1 METTEIL
8 DGKNILLVD
17 DEPDILES
25 LEDLLE
31 MCALESASDF
41 ETAKGLLET
50 KPYDAAILD
59 IMGVDGYELLKI
71 ANEKS
76 IPAIMLTGH
85 ALTVDNFF
93 KSVREGAKAYLP
105 KDKLSEI
112 DVFLGDVLGEEKP
125 DEKDNK
131 PGSWFDR
138 LKSYYD
144 KKFGSGWDEDHKGR
158 F

>member
-1 METTEIL
+1 MGTNDVLE
-8 DGKNILLVD
+8 GKRILLVD

-25 LEDLLE
+25 LEDVLE
-31 MCALESASDF
+31 MCAVESATDF
-41 ETAKGLLET
+41 EAAKALLEMKT
-50 KPYDAAILD
+50 YDAAILD

-71 ANEKS
+71 ANDKG

-93 KSVREGAKAYLP
+93 KSVQEGAKAYLP

-112 DVFLGDVLGEEKP
+112 DIFLGDVLGEETKE
-125 DEKDNK
+125 DDGK
-131 PGSWFDR
+131 PGGWFDR

-144 KKFGSGWDEDHKGR
+144 KKFGSGWEDNHTDKW
-158 F
+158 